1 MTPVGLGTM
10 TNHLLSDPRFR
21 RLAIISSPT
30 TGNPALGTIDVAR
43 ADAALVLQYAAEGQ
57 PGWLRL
63 EDIREEVERS
73 HFTGVFDVAMIDPFH
88 AYGSSFECI
97 ALALTMLRPAG
108 VLLVHDCLP
117 PPEYTSPTFEPGNW
131 CGTTFAAFRDLC
143 VANGLNW
150 FTLGTD
156 FGIGVAVKGGAPVDR
171 RVPDDGWTEQSHD
184 DYVTRY
190 RAEPC
195 VFMQAVDGEDAAAAV
210 DLALDGEAA
219 DHLRMPFPGWPE
231 LRERLHESSDRSRE
245 QHRED
250 ERALRH
256 EVDALREHIRTL
268 GDDLDALNTQNH
280 GLREQIAQ
288 LEAQVVETGRPTWQ
302 ARALLKSAPRAVRAR
317 LVQRA
322 SRNRT

>member
-10 TNHLLSDPRFR
+10 TNHLLSDARFR

-43 ADAALVLQYAAEGQ
+43 ADAALVLQYAADGQ

-63 EDIREEVERS
+63 ENIREELERS
-73 HFTGVFDVAMIDPFH
+73 HFAEAFDVAMIDPFH
-88 AYGSSFECI
+88 SYGSSFECL
-97 ALALTMLRPAG
+97 ALALTLLRPAG

-143 VANGLNW
+143 VANGLHW
-150 FTLGTD
+150 FTLGSD
-156 FGIGVAVKGGAPVDR
+156 FGIGVAVKGGDPVDR
-171 RVPDDGWTEQSHD
+171 RAPDDGWTEQNHD

-190 RAEPC
+190 TADPC
-195 VFMQAVDGEDAAAAV
+195 VFMHVVAGDDAAAAL
-210 DLALDGEAA
+210 DLALGGESV

-231 LRERLHESSDRSRE
+231 LRERLHKSSDRSR
-245 QHRED
+245 QRQRED
-250 ERALRH
+250 ERALQH
-256 EVDALREHIRTL
+256 EVDAVR
-268 GDDLDALNTQNH
+268 GDIDALHAENH
-280 GLREQIAQ
+280 GLREQVAQ
-288 LEAQVVETGRPTWQ
+288 LEAHLVETGRPTWQ
-302 ARALLKSAPRAVRAR
+302 ARSLLKSAPRAVRAR

-322 SRNRT
+322 RRNGR